1 MTAPRATADGILDSA
16 EELFAE
22 QGFAATTIKQIAA
35 RAGVNSALLYYY
47 FDDKEALYQA
57 MLARLA
63 GAFVDGGMLRLAD
76 AAHPADTLHRFIA
89 GQVEA
94 LLRRP
99 QLARILAR
107 ELVDRSPHVESVVR
121 DIVAGLFARLCS
133 VIEAGQRDGLFRAD
147 LDARFAAIS
156 TVSQIAYM
164 FVARPAVGILLGYGP
179 DGPPDEVVRAYAR
192 HAAAFALA
200 ALAAP
205 APPQVPS

>member
-1 MTAPRATADGILDSA
+1 MTSTHPTADGILDAA

-22 QGFAATTIKQIAA
+22 QGFAATTVKQIGT
-35 RAGVNSALLYYY
+35 RAGVNPALLYYY

-63 GAFVDGGMLRLAD
+63 GAFVDGGMSRLAD
-76 AAHPADTLHRFIA
+76 ATRPADTLRRFVE
-89 GQVEA
+89 GQVEV

-99 QLARILAR
+99 RLARILAR

-121 DIVAGLFARLCS
+121 DIVAGLFVRLCS
-133 VIEAGQRDGLFRAD
+133 VIEAGQHGGAFRRD

-164 FVARPAVGILLGYGP
+164 FVARPAVGILLGHGP

-205 APPQVPS
+205 AHPELPS